1 MTYHKHGDGS
11 FLGVDFGSDL
21 VVPAQSDVLAANSVP
36 GSDGINL
43 VRFRLKSTGAG
54 KFQIH
59 YMQTTLQPN

>member
-54 KFQIH
+54 
-59 YMQTTLQPN
+59 